1 MHVYVAGARNRQ
13 IDELLHTGG
22 VRTTPCEIDALFGL
36 ATQPSMPAD
45 VVVLDLRDR
54 SAVPASIAVLKRNHP
69 QLGIVIIASS
79 LDPVL
84 MLEAMRAGVTE
95 FVTEPVTQTELIAAV
110 DRVAA
115 RQAARDPGQVVAFL
129 GGKGGVGTTTLAINV
144 ATAFAA
150 RSVGSSTLLV
160 DLHVSSGDAALFVG
174 AEPRFSVADALENIQ
189 RLDDTFLRTLVG
201 RTNYGLD
208 LLASSERPMA
218 GPVDIRAVRSLI
230 DCAARNYSQVVLDVP
245 RADPTMLDALELV
258 TNIVVVA
265 NQELST
271 LRGASRMA
279 AALRQ
284 RYGKD
289 RVSVVVSRY
298 DHVAEIGKKE
308 IERVMGGPVAQ
319 VFPSDYRLALNAL
332 NVGRPLVLDNHS
344 KLAASFASFARG
356 LNTEQADEPK
366 DRDRTS
372 GGLFSRFTSRA

>member
-1 MHVYVAGARNRQ
+1 MNVYVAGARNRQ
-13 IDELLHTGG
+13 IEELLHAGG

-69 QLGIVIIASS
+69 AIGIVIIASS

-95 FVTEPVTQTELIAAV
+95 FVTEPITPAELIAAV
-110 DRVAA
+110 GRVGAV
-115 RQAARDPGQVVAFL
+115 QAARDPGQVVAFL
-129 GGKGGVGTTTLAINV
+129 GGKGGVGTTTLAVNV
-144 ATAFAA
+144 ATAFA
-150 RSVGSSTLLV
+150 RSAGSSALLI

-174 AEPRFSVADALENIQ
+174 AEPRFSVVDALENIQ

-201 RTNYGLD
+201 RTNVGLD

-245 RADPTMLDALELV
+245 RSDPTMLDALELV

-332 NVGRPLVLDNHS
+332 NVGRPLVLDNHN

-356 LNTEQADEPK
+356 LNAEQGDEPK
-366 DRDRTS
+366 DRDRTG
-372 GGLFSRFTSRA
+372 GGLFSRFTGRA